1 MVMTMVHEGVVL
13 NYNDIREMW
22 GHEGSPA
29 GKRLCAS
36 H

>member
-1 MVMTMVHEGVVL
+1 MVMTMVHEGVAL

-22 GHEGSPA
+22 DHEGSPA
-29 GKRLCAS
+29 GKQLCAS